1 MPKVPARS
9 WTRCSSMSRCV
20 PTSPITTR
28 RSSYAWPDALLR
40 LDDPRRFA
48 VEPGAD
54 VFDDVWKIFPVILL
68 AYIAEMRR
76 DDDIVHLAARMIERG
91 GLRIDSVHDGP
102 SDRLRIQHGDQR
114 FLVDDRAAR
123 RVDEISRLF
132 H

>member
-28 RSSYAWPDALLR
+28 RSCSAWPDALLR
-40 LDDPRRFA
+40 LDDPPRFA

-54 VFDDVWKIFPVILL
+54 VFDDVWKIFPVILF

-76 DDDIVHLAARMIERG
+76 DDDIVHLAERMIEREWFD
-91 GLRIDSVHDGP
+91 IENVQPGP
-102 SDRLRIQHGDQR
+102 SDRLRSPHRHQ
-114 FLVDDRAAR
+114 LLSSDRA
-123 RVDEISRLF
+123 
-132 H
+132 